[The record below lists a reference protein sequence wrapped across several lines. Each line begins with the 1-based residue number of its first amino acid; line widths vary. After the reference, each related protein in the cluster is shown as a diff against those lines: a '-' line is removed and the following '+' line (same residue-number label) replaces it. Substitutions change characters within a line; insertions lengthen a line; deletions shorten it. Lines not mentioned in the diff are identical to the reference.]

1 MERVRVRASVI
12 TILLLFLLSGT
23 FRAFAANDLE
33 ASFDAANKLYAQ
45 NKFAEAATAYEQI
58 IAGGSVSPALYFNL
72 GNAHFKAGQIGHAI
86 AAYRDAQELAPRDPD
101 IRANLQFARNRVQGP
116 RVTPARWQTWL
127 ATLTAN
133 EWATL
138 TTAAIWV
145 MLGLFIARCIKPA
158 LTPALRPWTL
168 ASIIATLVIFVGTRL
183 AIHQNHSQFIGIVTV
198 ADATIRNSPLDEAPS
213 AFTAHDGAE
222 LRVLD
227 HKDEWLQVT
236 DDNHRLGWVKRSAMN
251 WAQAMATPAGK

>member
-1 MERVRVRASVI
+1 MKKFF
-12 TILLLFLLSGT
+12 LLLTLILPLWAT
-23 FRAFAANDLE
+23 AATEVSLD
-33 ASFDAANKLYAQ
+33 AQFDAANKLYAQ
-45 NKFAEAATAYEQI
+45 NKFAEAATTYEQI
-58 IAGGSVSPALYFNL
+58 IAAGSVSPALYFNL

-116 RVTPARWQTWL
+116 RVTPSRWQTWL
-127 ATLTAN
+127 ASYSAN
-133 EWATL
+133 EWATFS
-138 TTAAIWV
+138 TVAIWV
-145 MLGLFIARCIKPA
+145 MLGLLIARCVRPA
-158 LTPALRPWTL
+158 LTPTLRPWTL
-168 ASIIATLVIFVGTRL
+168 ASIIVALGIFVATRL
-183 AIHQNHSQFIGIVTV
+183 AIHQSNSQFIGIVTV

-227 HKDEWLQVT
+227 HKDDWLQVT
-236 DDNHRLGWVKRSAMN
+236 DDNHQYGWVKRSAMS

>member
-1 MERVRVRASVI
+1 MDAQ
-12 TILLLFLLSGT
+12 
-23 FRAFAANDLE
+23 
-33 ASFDAANKLYAQ
+33 FDAANTLYAQ

-72 GNAHFKAGQIGHAI
+72 GNAHFKSGQLGHAI

-127 ATLTAN
+127 ANLTAN
-133 EWATL
+133 EWAAVSTV
-138 TTAAIWV
+138 AIWV
-145 MLGLFIARCIKPA
+145 MFGLLIARCVRPA
-158 LTPALRPWTL
+158 LTPTLRPWTL
-168 ASIIATLVIFVGTRL
+168 ASIIAALAIFVGTRL
-183 AIHQNHSQFIGIVTV
+183 AMHQSHSRFIGIITV

-236 DDNHRLGWVKRSAMN
+236 DDKHQFGWVKRSAMN
-251 WAQAMATPAGK
+251 WAQAMGNPAEK

>member
-1 MERVRVRASVI
+1 MKKFFLLVA
-12 TILLLFLLSGT
+12 LLLPLW
-23 FRAFAANDLE
+23 AAAE
-33 ASFDAANKLYAQ
+33 TTASLDAQFDAANKLYAQ
-45 NKFAEAATAYEQI
+45 NKFAEAATTYEQI
-58 IAGGSVSPALYFNL
+58 VAAGSVSPALYFNL
-72 GNAHFKAGQIGHAI
+72 GNAHFKAGQIGRAI

-127 ATLTAN
+127 ASFTAN
-133 EWATL
+133 EWAMFSTV
-138 TTAAIWV
+138 AIWV
-145 MLGLFIARCIKPA
+145 MLGLLIARCVRPV
-158 LTPALRPWTL
+158 LTLTLRPWTL
-168 ASIIATLVIFVGTRL
+168 ASIIAALVIFAVTRL
-183 AIHQNHSQFIGIVTV
+183 AIHQSNSQFIGIVTV

-236 DDNHRLGWVKRSAMN
+236 DDNNRFGWVKRSSMN